1 MRTPPTDL
9 PRRPRRLTRGRIWL
23 IVGVVALIVLI
34 LSLRGIA
41 VFWTDYLWFDS
52 VHLNNVW
59 KGMLGAKIGLALVF
73 IAVFFI
79 GIWANLAIADR
90 VAPKFRV
97 LGPEDEL
104 VRRYR
109 DAVSPRARLVR
120 TIVALVFALLVGTSA
135 SGQWKNWIL
144 FQNSVPFGVQDPQFH
159 RDISF
164 YVFTLPFVTFL
175 ISWFFLALAVMAI
188 VTAVAH
194 YLNGGIRFQGP
205 GQRVSPQVKAHL
217 SVLLGLM
224 AIDKAIG
231 YFYQRFTLVTS
242 TRGYVEG
249 ATYTDVHA
257 QLPALTL
264 LIFISLAAA
273 VLFLVNIRRQGWVLP
288 IIGVG
293 LWLFISLVVGVIYP
307 AFIQTF
313 KVQPSQLN
321 YESPYIERNISAT
334 RTAMGLN
341 HVITSNFQASPNLTA
356 GQLAADIPTLSS
368 VRLWDPIFAKSA
380 FEKFQDIRAYYQFNE
395 LGLDRYKVDGTLTPA
410 IVAVRQLNSS
420 QIPAQSWVNSHLQY
434 THGYGAVLSPA
445 NTADQEGHPLF
456 VVRDVPPT
464 SSSGVPVITQPS
476 VYFGLNVPGYVIA
489 DTQQSEID
497 FQKSSGNNQEGHYTG
512 SGGVPAGSVVR
523 RAAFALRFG
532 DINPLISGLVT
543 SNSKVMFVR
552 DIRDMVQT
560 AAPFLQFDA
569 DPYPVLL
576 NGRIYWVQDAYTTTD
591 RYPYA
596 QRADVSAVNDSSGLN
611 TSFNYVRNS
620 VKILIDAY
628 NGTMTFYQVD
638 HHDPI
643 VNAYAKAFPGM
654 FTPGSK
660 MPQELRAHL
669 RYPEDIFTVQAA
681 MFGRYHI
688 VGAKNFYNAGDAWEL
703 SQNPGNG
710 SPSAALATTPVTN
723 AQGIPT
729 GPGRTTRM
737 SPIYQVM
744 QIPGDSTPTFNIL
757 DAYVPVSQNDQ
768 QQNLTGFMVADSDPA
783 HYGRIQV
790 FETPR
795 GGQVDGPAL
804 VDARINAS
812 PDISRQ
818 ISLLNQQGS
827 QVLLGDLLMVPVEQ
841 SLIYIRPL
849 YVSSARN
856 TLPLYADVIAVYNQQ
871 VAMEPNLAA
880 ALTDVFKAPVPGLT
894 ASTGSAASSS
904 SNNTSPAPAPT
915 SPSTPSTGGN
925 NSQIA
930 SLLQQAQQA
939 YNQAQ
944 QALKNGDLAGFQSA
958 LAQEEGFINQAAALA
973 GVSGAQSSGSSSR
986 SGTSG
991 SGTSSSQQSGSS
1003 GSSPNAAIGRPEDLL
1018 PGLAARG

>member
-1 MRTPPTDL
+1 VRTPTDL

-23 IVGVVALIVLI
+23 IVGVVAVIVLI
-34 LSLRGIA
+34 FSLRGIA

-59 KGMLGAKIGLALVF
+59 KGVLGAKIGLAVVF
-73 IAVFFI
+73 VIIFFV
-79 GIWANLAIADR
+79 GLWANLAIADR
-90 VAPKFRV
+90 IVPKFRA

-109 DAVSPRARLVR
+109 DAVAPRARLVR
-120 TIVALVFALLVGTSA
+120 TLVALVFALLVGTAA

-144 FQNSVPFGVQDPQFH
+144 FRNSVPFGIKDPQFH
-159 RDISF
+159 KDVSF
-164 YVFTLPFVTFL
+164 YVFTLPFLSFL
-175 ISWFFLALAVMAI
+175 VGWFFLALAVIAI
-188 VTAVAH
+188 VAAVAH

-231 YFYQRFTLVTS
+231 YYIQRFTLVTS

-313 KVQPSQLN
+313 KVQPSQVN
-321 YESPYIERNISAT
+321 YESPYIARNITAT
-334 RTAMGLN
+334 RAAMHIN
-341 HVITSNFQASPNLTA
+341 NVVTSNFQASPNLTA
-356 GQLAADIPTLSS
+356 NQLANDIPTLSS
-368 VRLWDPIFAKSA
+368 VRLWDTIFAQPA

-395 LGLDRYKVDGTLTPA
+395 LGLDRYSVNGTLTPA
-410 IVAVRQLNSS
+410 VVAVRQLNTS

-434 THGYGAVLSPA
+434 THGYGAVLAPA
-445 NTADQEGHPLF
+445 NTADQDGHPLF
-456 VVRDVPPT
+456 AVRDVPPT
-464 SSSGVPVITQPS
+464 SSADLPAITQPS

-489 DTQQSEID
+489 DTKQAEID
-497 FQKSSGNNQEGHYTG
+497 YQNANGNNQEGHYRG
-512 SGGVPAGSVVR
+512 KGGVAAGSIVR

-552 DIRDMVQT
+552 DIRDMVQM

-576 NGRIYWVQDAYTTTD
+576 NGHIYYVQDAYTTTD
-591 RYPYA
+591 RYPYG
-596 QRADVSAVNDSSGLN
+596 QTADVSAVNPNSGLN

-638 HHDPI
+638 PKDPI

-660 MPQELRAHL
+660 IPTALRAHL

-688 VGAKNFYNAGDAWEL
+688 LNARNFYNAGDAWEL

-710 SPSAALATTPVTN
+710 SPSAGFATTPVTN

-729 GPGRTTRM
+729 GPGKTTRM
-737 SPIYQVM
+737 SPIYQVTKV
-744 QIPGDSTPTFNIL
+744 PGDSAPSFNIL
-757 DAYVPVSQNDQ
+757 EAYVPVSQNDQ
-768 QQNLTGFMVADSDPA
+768 QQNLTAFMIADSDPA
-783 HYGRIQV
+783 HYGRMQV

-795 GGQVDGPAL
+795 GGQVDGPGL
-804 VDARINAS
+804 VDSRINAS

-827 QVLLGDLLMVPVEQ
+827 QVELGDLLMIPVEQ

-849 YVSSARN
+849 YVSSSRN
-856 TLPLYADVIAVYNQQ
+856 VIPLYADVIAVYNQQ
-871 VAMEPNLAA
+871 VAMAPTLAD
-880 ALTDVFKAPVPGLT
+880 ALAQVLKAQVPGLT
-894 ASTGSAASSS
+894 TPAGSAPPASTG
-904 SNNTSPAPAPT
+904 TSPT
-915 SPSTPSTGGN
+915 SPTTPPSTGGSV

-939 YNQAQ
+939 YQQAQ
-944 QALKNGDLAGFQSA
+944 QALRSGNLATYQSEI
-958 LAQEEGFINQAAALA
+958 AQMETFISQAATLA
-973 GVSGAQSSGSSSR
+973 SGSGSSSGSSSP
-986 SGTSG
+986 ST
-991 SGTSSSQQSGSS
+991 TAPASSSA
-1003 GSSPNAAIGRPEDLL
+1003 NAA
-1018 PGLAARG
+1018 